1 MKTITSKDGTTIA
14 FDQTGAGQPVIPVT
28 GGFGYSKF
36 PGSLEL
42 AALLSPDF
50 TVINYDRRGRGD
62 SGDTQPY
69 AVAREIED
77 IEALIDTV
85 GGSAFLCGMS
95 SGAILALEAAN
106 QFPDKV
112 KKLALYEPPFVINDS
127 RPPVSR
133 DFVKQLKEA
142 IAAGRPGDAID
153 IIMTQA
159 LLIPAEYLKPM
170 RDDPMW
176 PEMIKVAHTLVYDG
190 MIQADFMAGKPLPR
204 NRWTHVN
211 LPTLVMNGENSD
223 QFFQDGAQALVD
235 LLSNA
240 QHRILQGQSHNV
252 SMKVVAPVLK
262 EFFLLKGEP
271 A

>member
-1 MKTITSKDGTTIA
+1 MKTVTSKDGTTIA
-14 FDQTGAGQPVIPVT
+14 FDHIGSGQPVIPVA
-28 GGFGYSKF
+28 GAFGHRKF

-77 IEALIDTV
+77 IQALIDTV
-85 GGSAFLCGMS
+85 GGSAFLAGMS

-106 QFPDKV
+106 QFPNKV
-112 KKLALYEPPFVINDS
+112 KKLALYDPPFIINDS
-127 RPPVSR
+127 RPPLPS
-133 DFVKQLKEA
+133 DFVAQLKQA

-153 IIMTQA
+153 IIMTHA

-204 NRWTHVN
+204 NRWIHVN
-211 LPTLVMNGENSD
+211 FPTLVMNGENSD
-223 QFFQDGAQALVD
+223 QFFHDGAHALVD

-240 QHRILQGQSHNV
+240 QHRILAGQTHNV
-252 SMKVVAPVLK
+252 SMKVLAPVLK
-262 EFFLLKGEP
+262 EFFLANRRP
-271 A
+271 